1 MTLKKIDLVMPMY
14 NLIEYND
21 AYLNTSR
28 SLSQYYRDEPALDN
42 NGNITDFPA
51 DNNNSASFKF
61 KQEITGETENGG
73 AKDVEKMF
81 PLKFLTNFSRTII
94 IPLINC

>member
-21 AYLNTSR
+21 AYLNTSG
-28 SLSQYYRDEPALDN
+28 SLWQYYRDEPALDN
-42 NGNITDFPA
+42 NGNIIDFPA

-73 AKDVEKMF
+73 AKDVKKMF